1 MKLFAYMTLMPC
13 KSFIKFFGVVF
24 ELMSLNIKKLIPAS
38 HIA

>member
-1 MKLFAYMTLMPC
+1 MMKLFAYRTLMPC
-13 KSFIKFFGVVF
+13 KSFIKFFVVF